1 VIARFGR
8 RLLEGLVAL
17 FALLGFAFVPLGE
30 HTGLEHLKA
39 IASTPAAER
48 AARELVQA
56 SAELRQRLTRALV
69 TDAKS
74 RKQNPLPE
82 LPEPDLRPEPLA
94 RPQAERR
101 STGRLGARPE
111 GVREAAREPENA
123 RIVPATSTLD
133 ASAPWQGG

>member
-56 SAELRQRLTRALV
+56 SAELRQRLARALV
-69 TDAKS
+69 TGPES
-74 RKQNPLPE
+74 RKKSLPE
-82 LPEPDLRPEPLA
+82 LPEPDLRPEP
-94 RPQAERR
+94 
-101 STGRLGARPE
+101 
-111 GVREAAREPENA
+111 ENA
-123 RIVPATSTLD
+123 RIAPLAPALD
-133 ASAPWQGG
+133 ASAPWQSGS

>member
-48 AARELVQA
+48 AARELIQA

-74 RKQNPLPE
+74 RKQNALPE
-82 LPEPDLRPEPLA
+82 
-94 RPQAERR
+94 
-101 STGRLGARPE
+101 RPE

>member
-1 VIARFGR
+1 MIARFGR

-30 HTGLEHLKA
+30 RTGLEHLKA

-56 SAELRQRLTRALV
+56 SVELRQRLTRALV

-74 RKQNPLPE
+74 RKRDALPE
-82 LPEPDLRPEPLA
+82 LPEADLRP
-94 RPQAERR
+94 
-101 STGRLGARPE
+101 
-111 GVREAAREPENA
+111 EPENA
-123 RIVPATSTLD
+123 RIAPVVPALD
-133 ASAPWQGG
+133 ASAPWQG

>member
-56 SAELRQRLTRALV
+56 GAQLRQRLTRALL
-69 TDAKS
+69 TSQGTRKKS
-74 RKQNPLPE
+74 ALPE
-82 LPEPDLRPEPLA
+82 LTEPDLRPEP
-94 RPQAERR
+94 
-101 STGRLGARPE
+101 
-111 GVREAAREPENA
+111 ENA
-123 RIVPATSTLD
+123 RIAPASSTLD
-133 ASAPWQGG
+133 ASAPWQTGG